1 MTEPLPCV
9 KAGRPAALRALLLV
23 LLYSLPVVLAV
34 RPITDPDVWSHLRH
48 GQWIVEHRAVPLV
61 DAFSRHGSG
70 KRWIAYSWLFEVL
83 VYGLYEGLGL
93 LGLVLYTAGF
103 AVLVTWALHRLMNQ
117 VQPDPAISCIL
128 STGGILAMAP
138 LLIHPRPWLP
148 TIVFFIVEIELVLKV
163 RQGGERWPLL
173 LLPPLFVFWANVHI
187 QFVYGLFALG
197 VAAVEPLIEGDEGGD
212 LRSRRWRVQRM
223 LGLLALCGLATL
235 VNPYGV
241 RIYLAVYDTIT
252 VIHPSLYLQEF
263 QAPQFHSIFDWIMLA
278 VTLGGVF
285 VLGRQG
291 TVRAWP
297 GLLLA
302 SAVVLAFRT
311 ARDVWFGV
319 VAALIVLVTHLPRG
333 RESARRLS
341 GRWLLGVATAVA
353 VVAVASVS
361 VRAGRDR
368 LEAAVAETFPSG
380 AAAAIERRGVSGSIY
395 NHYDWGGYLM
405 WRLPGLLVSID
416 GRAPLHGDARI
427 LRSVATWAGQE
438 GWATDP
444 ELLEAAAVIGE
455 RKSALVSLLRG
466 DARFELAYED
476 GIAAVFIPRR

>member
-1 MTEPLPCV
+1 MSEPLPRV
-9 KAGRPAALRALLLV
+9 KAGRPAAVRALLLV
-23 LLYSLPVVLAV
+23 LLYSLPIVLAV

-61 DAFSRHGSG
+61 DAFSSRASG

-93 LGLVLYTAGF
+93 LGLVLYTAGL
-103 AVLVTWALHRLMNQ
+103 AVLVTWALHRLMDQ
-117 VQPDPAISCIL
+117 VQPDPVISCTL
-128 STGGILAMAP
+128 SASGILAMAP
-138 LLIHPRPWLP
+138 LLIHPRPWLL
-148 TIVFFIVEIELVLKV
+148 TIVFFIVEIGLILKV
-163 RQGGERWPLL
+163 RRGGESWPFL
-173 LLPPLFVFWANVHI
+173 LLPPLFVLWANVHI

-197 VAAVEPLIEGDEGGD
+197 VAAFEALIEGGD
-212 LRSRRWRVQRM
+212 LGSRRWRVGRM
-223 LGLLALCGLATL
+223 LGLLTLCGLATL
-235 VNPYGV
+235 VNPYGI
-241 RIYLAVYDTIT
+241 RIYLAVYDAIAA
-252 VIHPSLYLQEF
+252 IHPSLYLQEF
-263 QAPQFHSIFDWIMLA
+263 QAPQFRSIFDWIMLA

-285 VLGRQG
+285 VLGRNG

-302 SAVVLAFRT
+302 SGVVLTFRT

-319 VAALIVLVTHLPRG
+319 VAALMVLGAQVPRG
-333 RESARRLS
+333 GENGRRLS
-341 GRWLLGVATAVA
+341 GRWLLGVSTAVA
-353 VVAVASVS
+353 VVAMASVS
-361 VRAGRDR
+361 ARAGRDR
-368 LEAAVAETFPSG
+368 LEAAVAETFPAG

-416 GRAPLHGDARI
+416 GRAPLYGDARI

-438 GWATDP
+438 GWDTDP
-444 ELLEAAAVIGE
+444 ELLEAAVVVGD